1 MYKTAQTL
9 AAWEGRGQ
17 VTVDDIRRSAE
28 FVLLHRRR
36 RQPFEEPGLD
46 QAQLDSLIQQHLAH
60 HPGDRGSGE
69 SRQEPSPQSDPGG
82 TDVEDE

>member
-9 AAWEGRGQ
+9 AAWEEHSQ
-17 VTVDDIRRSAE
+17 VTVEDVRRSAE

-46 QAQLDSLIQQHLAH
+46 QQQLDDLIREHQSTNNRERNRESSPA
-60 HPGDRGSGE
+60 DSG
-69 SRQEPSPQSDPGG
+69 P
-82 TDVEDE
+82 EDG